1 MSYRVPFVNYPL
13 QYRNLEK
20 EIDTAIK
27 RVLSNGD
34 LILRS
39 DVQEFESNMASF
51 VGTKYGVGVNSCTD
65 ALILSLKAAR
75 IGEGDEVITVSH
87 TFFAT
92 IEAIVHCRAKP
103 ILVEVGE
110 DFVMDVKG
118 IRKVITRKTK
128 AIIPVHL
135 NGHLCDM
142 EEIVRIAKENNLSV
156 IEDAAQALG
165 AKLNSKMAGS
175 FGLTGCFSFYPAK
188 LLGAFGDGGV
198 AVTDDEDIAEKIRLL
213 RNHGQK
219 NKTEIVLYGFTSRL
233 HNIQAAILNVK
244 FRYLNQWINR
254 RREIALVYQN
264 GLSEVKGI
272 KLPPAPHADP
282 RFFDVFQ
289 NYVLRAQR
297 RDELFEFLKEKG
309 VETLIKDPIPNHLH
323 KGLGLSHFHLPFTE
337 QLANEVISLPMYPE
351 LTKEQV
357 EFVIDAVSKF
367 YQSTRRK

>member
-13 QYRNLEK
+13 QYRNLKK
-20 EIDTAIK
+20 ELDTAIK
-27 RVLSNGD
+27 RVLSSGD

-39 DVQEFESNMASF
+39 DVEEFERNIAGF
-51 VGTKYGVGVNSCTD
+51 VGTQYAVGVNSCTD
-65 ALILSLKAAR
+65 ALILSLKAAE

-103 ILVEVGE
+103 ILVEVSD
-110 DFVMDVKG
+110 DFNMDVAQLEQA
-118 IRKVITRKTK
+118 ITPRTK

-135 NGHLCDM
+135 NGRLCDM
-142 EEIVRIAKENNLSV
+142 EQIVRIAKDNNLIV

-165 AKLNSKMAGS
+165 AKLNGKVAGS

-188 LLGAFGDGGV
+188 LLGSFGDGGV
-198 AVTDDEDIAEKIRLL
+198 VVTNDEDVAQKVRLL

-219 NKTEIVLYGFTSRL
+219 SKTEIALYGFTSRL
-233 HNIQAAILNVK
+233 HNIQAAVLNVK

-254 RREIALVYQN
+254 RREIALIYEN
-264 GLSEVKGI
+264 GLSGVKGI
-272 KLPPAPHADP
+272 KLPPAPNADL

-309 VETLIKDPIPNHLH
+309 VETLIKDPVPNHLH
-323 KGLGLSHFHLPFTE
+323 KGLGLQHFHLPFTE
-337 QLANEVISLPMYPE
+337 LLAREVISLPMFPE
-351 LTKEQV
+351 LSNEQV
-357 EFVIDAVSKF
+357 NYVIACVREFYS
-367 YQSTRRK
+367 